1 MGTAELLEELKRL
14 TNAERLAI
22 IEAAKFLVR
31 AESQRGKSAAE
42 QEDDAI
48 LEVAGCLSGEPLTA
62 AQIEAEL
69 YGEAER

>member
-1 MGTAELLEELKRL
+1 MSTAELLEELKRL
-14 TNAERLAI
+14 SNAERLAV
-22 IEAAKFLVR
+22 IEAAKRLVR
-31 AESQRGKSAAE
+31 AESPKGKGPAE
-42 QEDDAI
+42 RDNDAI